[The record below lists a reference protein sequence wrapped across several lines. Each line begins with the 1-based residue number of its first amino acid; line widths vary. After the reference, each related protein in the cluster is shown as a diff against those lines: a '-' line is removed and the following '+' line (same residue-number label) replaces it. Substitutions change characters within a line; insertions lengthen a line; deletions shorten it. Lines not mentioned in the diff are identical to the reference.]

1 MLQTEGI
8 ATTNVRPKTLRG
20 WRIKLQIALQGPDLK
35 SRAEIHLRLL
45 CMPGGYTVSRQWA
58 LGPRESLPIRGP
70 AKASGVY
77 AEGTVWL
84 LWLEV
89 SAANPLC

>member
-1 MLQTEGI
+1 
-8 ATTNVRPKTLRG
+8 
-20 WRIKLQIALQGPDLK
+20 
-35 SRAEIHLRLL
+35 
-45 CMPGGYTVSRQWA
+45 MPGGYTVSRRWP

-70 AKASGVY
+70 AKASGVD